1 MRASRILQI
10 CLLTLAVDLAIA
22 SAAIAQSDRPFIGRW
37 DLTVQSADGHPYPSW
52 LEIQRSGYRTLV
64 GSFVGQFG
72 SARPV
77 SKIENDNGTIRFTI
91 PPQYEDRKTD
101 MTFDARL
108 EGDVLRGET
117 TDEKGNRITWEARRA
132 PALNHA
138 PPTAWSDPIELF
150 NGRDLTGWKPRHAGA
165 KHGWQVKDGLFTNV
179 DPGSD
184 LVSEERFNDFK
195 LLAEFRVPKGSNSG
209 LYLRGRYEVQIED
222 GIDSEPDSHGVGGV
236 YGFLTPISNPAKP
249 AGEWQTMEITLI
261 GRRLTVVYNGEKTID
276 RQVIPGI
283 TGGALD
289 SHEGE
294 PGPLMIQGDHGQVEF
309 RRLTITPAASTPA
322 DK

>member
-1 MRASRILQI
+1 MRSFPLIPF
-10 CLLTLAVDLAIA
+10 CLLTVAVELTMTSDV
-22 SAAIAQSDRPFIGRW
+22 IAQSDRALIGRW
-37 DLTVQSADGHPYPSW
+37 DLTVTGADGHTYPSW
-52 LEIQRSGYRTLV
+52 LEIERSGYRTLV

-77 SKIENDNGTIRFTI
+77 SKIEHDNGTMRFTI

-101 MTFDARL
+101 MTFEARL
-108 EGDVLRGET
+108 EGDVLRGES
-117 TDEKGNRITWEARRA
+117 TDEEGKRVTWEARRA

-138 PPTAWSDPIELF
+138 PSTTWAEPVELF
-150 NGRDLTGWKPRHAGA
+150 NGRDLIGWKPRHVDA
-165 KHGWQVKDGLFTNV
+165 KHGWQVKGGLLTNV

-184 LVSEERFNDFK
+184 LVTERKFDDFK
-195 LLAEFRVPKGSNSG
+195 LLAEFRLPKGSNSG
-209 LYLRGRYEVQIED
+209 IYLRGRYEVQIED
-222 GIDSEPDSHGVGGV
+222 GAGQEADSHGVGGV
-236 YGFLTPISNPAKP
+236 YGFVDPISNPAKP

-261 GRRLTVVYNGEKTID
+261 GRRVTVVFNGEKTID
-276 RQVIPGI
+276 RQVISGI

-309 RRLTITPAASTPA
+309 RKLTITPAAIDRP
-322 DK
+322 

>member
-1 MRASRILQI
+1 MRSFRLIPF
-10 CLLTLAVDLAIA
+10 CLLTVAVELTMA
-22 SAAIAQSDRPFIGRW
+22 SDVIAQPDRPLIGRW
-37 DLTVQSADGHPYPSW
+37 DLTVTGADGHTYPSW

-77 SKIENDNGTIRFTI
+77 SKIEVDNGAIRFTI
-91 PPQYEDRKTD
+91 PPQYEERKTD
-101 MTFDARL
+101 MSFEARL
-108 EGDVLRGET
+108 EGDALRGEST
-117 TDEKGNRITWEARRA
+117 NEEGKRITWEARRA

-138 PPTAWSDPIELF
+138 PPATWSEPVELL
-150 NGRDLTGWKPRHAGA
+150 NGRDLAGWKPRHADA
-165 KHGWQVKDGLFTNV
+165 KHGWQVRDGLLTNV

-184 LVSEERFNDFK
+184 LITEQKFNDFK
-195 LLAEFRVPKGSNSG
+195 LLAEFRLPKGSNSG

-222 GIDSEPDSHGVGGV
+222 GSGQEPDSHGVGGV
-236 YGFLTPISNPAKP
+236 YGFVAPISNPAKP

-261 GRRLTVVYNGEKTID
+261 GRRITIVFNGEKTID

-309 RRLTITPAASTPA
+309 RKLTLTPAAGR
-322 DK
+322 